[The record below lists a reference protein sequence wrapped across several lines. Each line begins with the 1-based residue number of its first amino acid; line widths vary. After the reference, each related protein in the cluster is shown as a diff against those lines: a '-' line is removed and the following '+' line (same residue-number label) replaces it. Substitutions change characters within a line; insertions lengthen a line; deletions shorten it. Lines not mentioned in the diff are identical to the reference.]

1 MGIYNQTPIETLF
14 SLVLSENPL
23 LGSAT
28 SDQFVIDKATVVSGG
43 TTSVRFRG
51 KPGSGYTGVQ
61 TVQYSRVNVGT
72 LFSGVTPT
80 LTQYTATKLSDL
92 LPGFNAKY
100 GMNFTAADLLTDTV
114 IAAGSNSQVLTLNAS
129 PSLMYYGAVSFTWT
143 RGTKQ
148 LVDYYPNRTLTA
160 ITLPDAML
168 KAFKTDFSSNVAV
181 LTAHDT
187 SVAFTSGSTT
197 AVATV
202 NMLTS
207 KLGLPFTLGA
217 TTTPG
222 SGLYDLSGFTLTLNT
237 IDQIPDANP
246 DYRKVA
252 ILTPP
257 VAYGNQYSP
266 IYLHY
271 DYRSV
276 IETSSIITVP
286 VLTGL
291 TA

>member
-1 MGIYNQTPIETLF
+1 MGIYNQTPSQTLY
-14 SLVLSENPL
+14 SLIVSENPAL
-23 LGSAT
+23 ASAT
-28 SDQFVIDKATVVSGG
+28 SDQFVIDKVTVVTGA
-43 TTSVRFRG
+43 TTSVRVRG
-51 KPGSGYTGVQ
+51 KPGSGFTGVQ
-61 TVQYSRVNVGT
+61 TVQYGRVSLGT
-72 LFSGVTPT
+72 LFQGVT
-80 LTQYTATKLSDL
+80 LTYSQFTATKLSDL

-100 GMNFTAADLLTDTV
+100 GINLTAADLQTDTA
-114 IAAGSNSQVLTLNAS
+114 IASGTNTQVLTLNAT
-129 PSLMYYGAVSFTWT
+129 PSVMYYGAVSFTWT
-143 RGTKQ
+143 RGIKQ

-168 KAFKTDFSSNVAV
+168 KAFKTDFTGNTSVI
-181 LTAHDT
+181 TAHDP
-187 SVAFTSGSTT
+187 SVALTSGSTT
-197 AVATV
+197 AVALV
-202 NMLTS
+202 NMLSS

-222 SGLYDLSGFTLTLNT
+222 SGLYDLSGFTLARYT
-237 IDQIPDANP
+237 IDQVADANP

-276 IETSSIITVP
+276 IQTSSIITTP

-291 TA
+291 TT